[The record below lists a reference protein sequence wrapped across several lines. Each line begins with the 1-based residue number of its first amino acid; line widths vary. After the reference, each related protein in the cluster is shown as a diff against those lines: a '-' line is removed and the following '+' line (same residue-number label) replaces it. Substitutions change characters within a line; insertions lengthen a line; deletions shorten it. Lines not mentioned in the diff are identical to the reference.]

1 MMRLFKLF
9 LALGF
14 FAVVTG
20 CAGVAEFRTPK
31 EFEDG
36 KKIEDPP
43 L

>member
-1 MMRLFKLF
+1 MRKYFMAALALAF
-9 LALGF
+9 LA
-14 FAVVTG
+14 AVTG
-20 CAGVAEFRTPK
+20 CASVIEFRTPK